1 MKIRHLTLLLA
12 LLAATAAQAQ
22 PQPQPASTLNKIA
35 DAKSITLATR
45 WVPVTAANRIEQ
57 VTSGAVD
64 LECGTTTVT
73 LGRLEQVDFSGMIF
87 VDGASFVSVGATG
100 PRRLAD
106 LAGKRIGV
114 LAGSTTEPRLRAA
127 LKERKI
133 EAQVVVVRDEREGVS
148 ALTEKRID
156 AFANDR
162 LALVG
167 RVLVAKA
174 AGDFTL
180 ADEDF
185 SFEPY
190 ALLMRRDAAFRLA
203 VNRALARIYA
213 GPELV
218 DIYNRWLGDLGR
230 PGPLLS
236 AMFYLDVLGE

>member
-1 MKIRHLTLLLA
+1 VKIRHLTLLLA

-106 LAGKRIGV
+106 LAGKRIVV